1 MTYKSLFNFI
11 NLIAV
16 LCLLCGVSGIAN
28 AYDFS
33 SGVFE
38 FQQKLAKKGNPQSQY
53 KLGNMYENG
62 QGVKANLD
70 EAAKWYKKSAAQ
82 NNAPAKMRLTYIDIK
97 KNGYNKAK
105 HGSWLKKLQK
115 DAAAKDGESLFLLAT
130 MHKKGFIVKKDLN
143 KSAKLFKSASIR
155 NIPGAEAELEAVN
168 TLLYRQQNK
177 QQKASAA
184 RAEQAKKDQIKKDKA
199 KKDKQQA
206 QERKKA
212 ADQRKKQQAAQQRSR
227 ASEQERKAREKAK
240 ETAAEKQ
247 RIEKARQEEQQRQA
261 LAAEQAKAKKA
272 AADKKKKEER
282 IEVDPLV
289 DKSKCKGK
297 KARFLTMCR

>member
-11 NLIAV
+11 KHLALV
-16 LCLLCGVSGIAN
+16 GILSSISVTAN

-33 SGVFE
+33 PGVFE

-62 QGVKANLD
+62 QGVKVNLD

-82 NNAPAKMRLTYIDIK
+82 NNQAAKMRFTYIDIK

-105 HGSWLKKLQK
+105 HNSWLKKLQK
-115 DAAAKDGESLFLLAT
+115 DAAAKDGESLLLLAS

-155 NIPGAEAELEAVN
+155 NVPGAEAELEAVN
-168 TLLYRQQNK
+168 VLIYNQQDK
-177 QQKASAA
+177 QKKANAEKKA
-184 RAEQAKKDQIKKDKA
+184 QREKAKKEQAKIDKA
-199 KKDKQQA
+199 KREKQLTKD
-206 QERKKA
+206 RKKA
-212 ADQRKKQQAAQQRSR
+212 AEQRKRQQAAQQRAR
-227 ASEQERKAREKAK
+227 TSEQDRK
-240 ETAAEKQ
+240 AAEK
-247 RIEKARQEEQQRQA
+247 RLEKIKLEQAKREQAKAKQEEQRK
-261 LAAEQAKAKKA
+261 AAEQAKTQKTEDEAT
-272 AADKKKKEER
+272 ES
-282 IEVDPLV
+282 DPLV
-289 DKSKCKGK
+289 DKSMCKGK